1 MSWKQKEW
9 NINDVYNFN
18 VEFNRI
24 ESYNEYVENW
34 LRNYYKYNFDYTFIH
49 KTNWSIN
56 DIVDLTDY
64 NRVKKNIIELLKAID
79 SKNTLYISYQS
90 NQLWNKEK
98 ANEIEKSLSEILT
111 YLGDLQFSSQKCGL
125 AICGNKNEGKII
137 GGLKNGN

>member
-111 YLGDLQFSSQKCGL
+111 YLGNLQFSSQKCGL
-125 AICGNKNEGKII
+125 AICGNSSIVV
-137 GGLKNGN
+137 GG

>member
-34 LRNYYKYNFDYTFIH
+34 LRNYYNYNFNYTFIH

-56 DIVDLTDY
+56 DIVDLSDY
-64 NRVKKNIIELLKAID
+64 NRVKKNINELLKAIN
-79 SKNTLYISYQS
+79 SNTLLFISQQS

-98 ANEIEKSLSEILT
+98 ANEIEKSLSEILS
-111 YLGDLQFSSQKCGL
+111 YLGDLQFSSKKCGL
-125 AICGNKNEGKII
+125 AICGSSSIVV
-137 GGLKNGN
+137 GG

>member
-34 LRNYYKYNFDYTFIH
+34 LRNYYKYNFNYTFIH

-56 DIVDLTDY
+56 DIVDLNDY
-64 NRVKKNIIELLKAID
+64 NRVKKNIIELLKAIG

-125 AICGNKNEGKII
+125 AICGNSSIVV
-137 GGLKNGN
+137 GG

>member
-56 DIVDLTDY
+56 DIVDLNDY
-64 NRVKKNIIELLKAID
+64 NRVKKNIIELLKAIG

-125 AICGNKNEGKII
+125 AICGNSSIVV
-137 GGLKNGN
+137 GG